1 MVDRETL
8 KKELIGD
15 FNRLSDLILQYA
27 DGDRSVRFER
37 DLLTEEVRIKS
48 SLMSVPDAE
57 WDWQMREVRG
67 RIAELREAHQQRMA
81 GLRSFRV
88 VMQGP
93 AEPESWV

>member
-15 FNRLSDLILQYA
+15 FNRLSRLILQYA
-27 DGDRSVRFER
+27 DGDRSARFER

-48 SLMSVPDAE
+48 SLMSVPDTE
-57 WDWQMREVRG
+57 WDRRIREVRG
-67 RIAELREAHQQRMA
+67 RIGELREAHQQRMT

-93 AEPESWV
+93 AEPGSRV